1 MGNTLHHQLYYRLN
15 TSFFFVSL
23 EVKLGEEPLVLA
35 SLVLLLESLLD
46 LLLGLFSLGWF
57 LESVGGNNGLEGVEF
72 ESVTSWHE
80 MVVVDDL
87 DEWLDSSSLGD
98 LLFAVLLG
106 NLQRI
111 TFDTSDQSMSE
122 WVGLGA
128 LVVWL
133 DDDNLLTGVSTADN
147 DSYMDSQ
154 RLGH

>member
-35 SLVLLLESLLD
+35 SLVLLLKSLLD
-46 LLLGLFSLGWF
+46 LLLGLFSLGWL
-57 LESVGGNNGLEGVEF
+57 LEGVGGNNGLEGVEF
-72 ESVTSWHE
+72 ESVTSWHQ

-87 DEWLDSSSLGD
+87 DEWLDSSSLGN

-111 TFDTSDQSMSE
+111 TLDTSDQRMSE

-147 DSYMDSQ
+147 DSYSDS
-154 RLGH
+154 

>member
-1 MGNTLHHQLYYRLN
+1 LGNTLHHQLYYRLN
-15 TSFFFVSL
+15 TSFFFVCL

-46 LLLGLFSLGWF
+46 LLLSLFSLRWF

-87 DEWLDSSSLGD
+87 DEWLNSSSLGN

-147 DSYMDSQ
+147 DSYMDC
-154 RLGH
+154 